1 MTSRQTVAS
10 KGFNSHYIGGGII
23 KDYNDEDGDVWR
35 GCAVTGEGETTDNNI
50 DICAA
55 GEGAAGVVVSFPP
68 QYEIDLD
75 SANDTANRVCAV
87 LLKGSAGEC
96 YTYHDAAATDALTIG
111 IMVSVET
118 TGGYSS
124 IAGDVEIDHLGLC
137 QETLSGV
144 TTSYLAFKVLI

>member
-10 KGFNSHYIGGGII
+10 KGFNSHYIDGGII
-23 KDYNDEDGDVWR
+23 KDYVDSDGDIWR
-35 GCAVTGEGETTDNNI
+35 GCAVTGIGETTDNEI

-55 GEGAAGVVVSFPP
+55 GETPSGVVVTFPP
-68 QYEIDLD
+68 QYEIDLNT
-75 SANDTANRVCAV
+75 ANDTAARTMGV

-96 YTYHDAAATDALTIG
+96 YTYHDANATDALTIG
-111 IMVSVET
+111 IMVSIET

-124 IAGDVEIDHLGLC
+124 IAADYEVDHLGVC

>member
-1 MTSRQTVAS
+1 MTDRQTVAS

-23 KDYNDEDGDVWR
+23 KDYADSDGDLWR
-35 GCAVTGEGETTDNNI
+35 GCAVTGTGETTDNEI
-50 DICAA
+50 DICGA
-55 GEGAAGVVVSFPP
+55 GETPSGVLVSFPP

-75 SANDTANRVCAV
+75 SANDTVARTCAV
-87 LLKGSAGEC
+87 LLKGSGGEC

-111 IMVSVET
+111 IMVSIET

-124 IAGDVEIDHLGLC
+124 IFNDYEIDHLGVC